1 MNKNKESLN
10 SISSGDEVETN
21 PDEEYN
27 INLSNKN
34 SKFKTW
40 EKQKNGPNI
49 NLKCFKKHYN
59 SKEEKH
65 FIHEKIKIKKKT
77 ELCKNWELYND
88 CYFKDECSFAHGIEE
103 LRTNNNL
110 CGYKTKICK
119 SFTEKSYCSFG
130 QRCTYKHIIKEKRLV
145 TYQSVLINTSNQ
157 ILNELEKKE
166 NNGLSIIQIYQ
177 LFQSKLKLIIPRL
190 EVFKNILKFRQNMC
204 NN

>member
-1 MNKNKESLN
+1 M
-10 SISSGDEVETN
+10 
-21 PDEEYN
+21 
-27 INLSNKN
+27 
-34 SKFKTW
+34 
-40 EKQKNGPNI
+40 
-49 NLKCFKKHYN
+49 N